1 MFFFLHCKINLWL
14 LTCLIK
20 DQIHPYLLA
29 VGASTEVYIF
39 QLIFVCES
47 IPITY
52 RSAVSTINGQKKPSA
67 YHLPPLFNPLN
78 PKIKIKILICRLYSF
93 TIEVVERS

>member
-1 MFFFLHCKINLWL
+1 MFFFLHFKINLWL

-39 QLIFVCES
+39 QLIFVC
-47 IPITY
+47 
-52 RSAVSTINGQKKPSA
+52 
-67 YHLPPLFNPLN
+67 
-78 PKIKIKILICRLYSF
+78 
-93 TIEVVERS
+93 

>member
-20 DQIHPYLLA
+20 DQIPYLLA

-39 QLIFVCES
+39 QLIFVC
-47 IPITY
+47 
-52 RSAVSTINGQKKPSA
+52 
-67 YHLPPLFNPLN
+67 
-78 PKIKIKILICRLYSF
+78 
-93 TIEVVERS
+93 